1 MSIYGY
7 CSTGGTFAP
16 KTPVTR
22 RSFMKVGTN
31 TLSVVLRHC
40 MCAGVGEGRE
50 GEREGEREGGR
61 EGGREGRRERGG
73 KGGRER
79 GKERGKGGREGGR
92 EGESCLRQMNTCS
105 HTITYHRLKR
115 SF

>member
-1 MSIYGY
+1 MATALLGY
-7 CSTGGTFAP
+7 LCSKDSSNKKILHEGGDKYSVSCF
-16 KTPVTR
+16 TPLYVCR
-22 RSFMKVGTN
+22 
-31 TLSVVLRHC
+31 C
-40 MCAGVGEGRE
+40 
-50 GEREGEREGGR
+50 GGR

-79 GKERGKGGREGGR
+79 GKERERGEGREGEREGEREGGREGGR